1 MSGCSVIWS
10 SEKLPD
16 LSSDISAASALD
28 FHIGDKSRAGLGLRV
43 GPRRIFAADNAANT
57 APTIRTR
64 GSRCD

>member
-16 LSSDISAASALD
+16 LSSDISAAIALD
-28 FHIGDKSRAGLGLRV
+28 FHIGDKSRAGLGRRV
-43 GPRRIFAADNAANT
+43 GPRQCLNLANA